1 MAQFWA
7 IWPQGKIPYKI
18 NNGFKDKD
26 REAIAN
32 AMDYLEK
39 HTCLRFTTWTSGMDP
54 KHKMTFEPN
63 TQRRINKTHIF
74 PVNCT
79 TGKLPSEVLLLLS
92 IKPKH

>member
-39 HTCLRFTTWTSGMDP
+39 HTCLRFTTWTSDMDP
-54 KHKMTFEPN
+54 TPRMTFEPN
-63 TQRRINKTHIF
+63 TQRRNKTHIF
-74 PVNCT
+74 SQPICNA
-79 TGKLPSEVLLLLS
+79 GKLPSF
-92 IKPKH
+92 P